1 MIACGWCAVGITAA
15 ELDDQDDFEVQLPPM
30 VQRNSVKNNQPAAN
44 YLVNRDTRD
53 HDGIEPMNWILSA
66 KLDSLRCSESRVCNF
81 NRANLSNQIK
91 HISNKNQSGSVSA
104 LSQLTNGL
112 ADSCFNNWLRNHLF
126 FCRW

>member
-53 HDGIEPMNWILSA
+53 HDGIEPMN
-66 KLDSLRCSESRVCNF
+66 
-81 NRANLSNQIK
+81 
-91 HISNKNQSGSVSA
+91 
-104 LSQLTNGL
+104 
-112 ADSCFNNWLRNHLF
+112 
-126 FCRW
+126 